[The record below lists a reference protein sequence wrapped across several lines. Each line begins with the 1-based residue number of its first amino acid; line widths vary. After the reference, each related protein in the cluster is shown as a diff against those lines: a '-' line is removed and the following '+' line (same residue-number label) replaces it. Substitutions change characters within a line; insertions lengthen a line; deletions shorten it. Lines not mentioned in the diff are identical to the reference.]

1 MRFTAATVAL
11 FAGLAA
17 AVPAAQDTTVY
28 ETEEVTITSCGPTVT
43 NCPASSGAAS
53 TTPAVV
59 ATTTPAGGASWS
71 PAPSSQLYLGSRS
84 PAVTSSSA
92 PAAPPAP
99 ASQSVT
105 VIAHTTCIP
114 TVVYSTIPLPSGTSP
129 VTGGSPPWN
138 LPPSL
143 PPLFPG
149 SASAAPSPSVPA
161 FNGAGAVS
169 GSLSFAGL
177 AAAAAYFLA

>member
-59 ATTTPAGGASWS
+59 ATTTPAGGASCSTWA
-71 PAPSSQLYLGSRS
+71 PAP

-129 VTGGSPPWN
+129 VTAALL
-138 LPPSL
+138 LPP
-143 PPLFPG
+143 PP
-149 SASAAPSPSVPA
+149 PSVPA

>member
-17 AVPAAQDTTVY
+17 AVPAQQAQQDTTVF

-71 PAPSSQLYLGSRS
+71 PAPSSVAPVSSS
-84 PAVTSSSA
+84 PAASSSWAPAPPAVSSSA
-92 PAAPPAP
+92 PAPAPPA

-105 VIAHTTCIP
+105 VIAHTTCVP

-129 VTGGSPPWN
+129 VQGTSPAGP
-138 LPPSL
+138 
-143 PPLFPG
+143 
-149 SASAAPSPSVPA
+149 APSGPA
-161 FNGAGAVS
+161 AR
-169 GSLSFAGL
+169 
-177 AAAAAYFLA
+177 